1 MYFVNRNLWFRNDK
15 YCLNSFNKLKVYSRE
30 GITKFHFF
38 SVDGDFLKT
47 PMSGMGFG
55 LLPWSLKNMNADKVY
70 NDFLPL

>member
-1 MYFVNRNLWFRNDK
+1 M
-15 YCLNSFNKLKVYSRE
+15 
-30 GITKFHFF
+30 
-38 SVDGDFLKT
+38 DGDFLKMLDLKQI